1 MSDNSVNSNDYPKK
15 LIPLRI
21 NPPNVHDEW
30 PCAADKLDRSKEI
43 ENLTPV
49 LLNVE
54 APLVFAIDAPWGGGK
69 TTFIKLWQQFLKYE
83 GKESLYLNA
92 WESDFAE
99 DPLLPMLSVLDDW
112 LATQS
117 GKPAI
122 KEAWNKAKE
131 CAPGIIKATAVAA
144 VKAATFG
151 ALDLGKEY
159 EKLASDLTGDA
170 VGSLVDSFN
179 VKQKSLAKFK
189 HQLSVALD
197 ALPEDQ
203 ANLIIFVDELDRCK
217 PTYAIEVLERIKHLF
232 DIDRLVFVLA
242 VNRDQLSKSIQGVY
256 GPSFDGLNYL
266 KRFIDL
272 DYSLR
277 IPDRKAYIRVKLQQ
291 QDLQNHF
298 AKRLEGRNEIET
310 VVNMLFWLCGRFD
323 YTLRDI
329 DQLITR
335 LRLIIRSI
343 NKRQDLYA
351 VVLLCMLVLRQ
362 EDNALYQRF
371 KLDVSCTNDVIAF
384 LLEGDIKTTPLPKSF
399 GTICGWLIKSGYDE
413 DRNIDLDPIIAPWEQ
428 LKDELAQNDPRQREL
443 TNLIQFVR
451 SIDSWRN
458 YSDLRGMA
466 FNRIEL
472 ISQIDIAD

>member
-1 MSDNSVNSNDYPKK
+1 MPESLANSNNYLKK
-15 LIPLRI
+15 LMPLRI
-21 NPPNVHDEW
+21 NPPNVHGEW
-30 PCAADKLDRSKEI
+30 PCAADKLDRSREI

-49 LLNVE
+49 LLNAE

-69 TTFIKLWQQFLKYE
+69 TTFIKLWQHYLEKK
-83 GKESLYLNA
+83 GKVSLYLNA

-112 LATQS
+112 LTSQS
-117 GKPAI
+117 SKPSI
-122 KEAWNKAKE
+122 KEAWNKAKA

-144 VKAATFG
+144 AKAATFG
-151 ALDLGKEY
+151 ALDLDKEY
-159 EKLASDLTGDA
+159 EKLAVDLTGDA

-179 VKQKSLAKFK
+179 VKQKALAKFK
-189 HQLSVALD
+189 QQLAAALD

-203 ANLIIFVDELDRCK
+203 ANLIVFVDELDRCK

-242 VNRDQLSKSIQGVY
+242 VNRDQLSKSLQGVY
-256 GPSFDGLNYL
+256 GPNFDGLNYL

-277 IPDRKAYIRVKLQQ
+277 IPDRNAYIRMRLQQ
-291 QDLQNHF
+291 QDLQNRF
-298 AKRLEGRNEIET
+298 AKRENGRNDIDMIES
-310 VVNMLFWLCGRFD
+310 MLCWLCERFD

-335 LRLIIRSI
+335 LRLIVRSI
-343 NKRQDLYA
+343 PSNYYFDA

-362 EDNALYQRF
+362 EHNTLYKRF
-371 KLDVSCTNDVIAF
+371 KQDVGCTNEVIEF
-384 LLEGDIKTTPLPKSF
+384 LLGGDDIKSTPFPKSF
-399 GTICGWLIKSGYDE
+399 GFICGWLIKSGYDE
-413 DRNIDLDPIIAPWEQ
+413 DKNTDLEPLLVYWEQ
-428 LKDELAQNDPRQREL
+428 LSGEFPADDPRQGEL
-443 TNLIQFVR
+443 AKLTRFVR
-451 SIDSWRN
+451 SNDTWRD
-458 YSDLRGMA
+458 YSDLRGTA

-472 ISQIDIAD
+472 VSRIDI